1 MERYKAEIM
10 PYAEMQEEVLRL
22 RDSTPSQP
30 GGTTTY
36 DIVVPDTSEAQRG
49 TPGLVAMYNPSSGL
63 RLDGNDRICIAAATE
78 QEIDDINKLGAT
90 PSVNKPIVPHT
101 LKYAVR
107 AASFKGD
114 IEPLTETST
123 DTNTPAG
130 ALAVKKFV
138 HAREGIYDAIIK
150 AYISD
155 QISGVEDSITNSHP
169 VIKRAKIR
177 KDGTFEIKPGTI
189 AIIFPWNDADFYD
202 PSDSPIVTGKASLVF
217 ATHRYNPTDDT
228 EQNDTISD
236 TGTHYEVSII
246 TFSGITAKSSHSSYR
261 INTVNGQPKYCYF
274 KNDAGSVGF
283 DETGLA
289 YITYVTF

>member
-36 DIVVPDTSEAQRG
+36 DIVVPGAFDSDIG
-49 TPGLVAMYNPSSGL
+49 TPGLVAMYNKSSGL
-63 RLDGNDRICIAAATE
+63 RLDIYDRICIAAATE

-123 DTNTPAG
+123 DVNTPAG

-155 QISGVEDSITNSHP
+155 QIAGVEDNITNSHP
-169 VIKRAKIR
+169 VIKRAKIP

-189 AIIFPWNDADFYD
+189 AIIFPWDEAIFRNPGDYEIAK
-202 PSDSPIVTGKASLVF
+202 GGASLVW
-217 ATHRYNPTDDT
+217 ATHRYNPTANEVQDDVMS
-228 EQNDTISD
+228 E

-246 TFSGITAKSSHSSYR
+246 TLSGFSPKSSHSNYEIR
-261 INTVNGQPKYCYF
+261 KVNNKDKFCYF
-274 KNDAGSVGF
+274 VNNAGSVGF
-283 DETGLA
+283 DESGLA